1 MYCNEKILNVL
12 NHVKDELRFIFIT
25 SGAKTYLLDDSMDDA
40 VKSDIDGLYISVK
53 PSNYEKCVRCWHRDS
68 SVGKHDSHNQLC
80 ARCINN
86 VYENGEVR
94 LHA

>member
-1 MYCNEKILNVL
+1 MSARSKRYKSNLEKFDL
-12 NHVKDELRFIFIT
+12 E
-25 SGAKTYLLDDSMDDA
+25 KTYLLDDSMDDA

-68 SVGKHDSHNQLC
+68 SVGKNDSHNQLC